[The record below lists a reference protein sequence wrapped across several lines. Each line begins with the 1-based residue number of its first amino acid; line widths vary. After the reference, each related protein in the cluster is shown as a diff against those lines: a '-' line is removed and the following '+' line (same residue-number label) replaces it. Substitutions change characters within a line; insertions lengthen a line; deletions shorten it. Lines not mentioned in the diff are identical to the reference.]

1 MKKILMLLAFC
12 LTLLVGQAQQQKDY
26 PFYADGVVEF
36 GYLVDEEVYYIVYR
50 DTTNFPDFLVEDYF
64 DDEDWYEE
72 MYISLECEEDI
83 FFEYLFWFAQE
94 KRVKTKAFYNEDPR
108 YKIQETETEV
118 EGGPNYRYRLI
129 KK

>member
-12 LTLLVGQAQQQKDY
+12 LTLLVGQAQQKDY
-26 PFYADGVVEF
+26 PLYADGVVEF
-36 GYLVDEEVYYIVYR
+36 GYLVEDEVYYIVYR
-50 DTTNFPDFLVEDYF
+50 DTTNFPDFLITSYF
-64 DDEDWYEE
+64 DEEEWYEE

-94 KRVKTKAFYNEDPR
+94 KRVKTKAFYDEDPR
-108 YKIQETETEV
+108 YKIVEIKTEV
-118 EGGPNYRYRLI
+118 EGGINHRFRLI